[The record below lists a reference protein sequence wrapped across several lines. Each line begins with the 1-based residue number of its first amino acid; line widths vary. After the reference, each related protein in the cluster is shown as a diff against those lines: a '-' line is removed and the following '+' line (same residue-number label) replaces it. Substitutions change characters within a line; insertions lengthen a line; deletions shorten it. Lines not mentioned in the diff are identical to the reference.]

1 MSVIVFLVLISAAN
15 AAAVGWLM
23 WLTEEPEPE
32 KPDEWKKR
40 GNPRSYR

>member
-15 AAAVGWLM
+15 AAVGWLM

>member
-15 AAAVGWLM
+15 AAVWWLM
-23 WLTEEPEPE
+23 WLMEEPKPE
-32 KPDEWKKR
+32 VPDEWAKR